1 MPIYFGMM
9 LLAKTI
15 FWNSYFFSSLPLT
28 SMTLFS
34 LLQMDSVLDIFKVL
48 INESKILGV
57 LYMIFFW
64 IILFAVSRR
73 IFIVLI
79 EDVYVLMQI
88 KSKNSFVLNHLN
100 IDVDKIQ
107 SEEEIKKDEFLN
119 NYQVN
124 NIVDKLRPN
133 IESQYDSNVPIIS
146 VKDLNENI
154 QKRSTPKNNLD
165 KDLKSIETDI
175 DKLFDEYCNK
185 RDAFKFEDLKGIF
198 NTLDYKIDNL
208 KQ

>member
-48 INESKILGV
+48 IIESKILGV

-107 SEEEIKKDEFLN
+107 SEEEIKKDGLLN
-119 NYQVN
+119 DYQAN
-124 NIVDKLRPN
+124 NIVDKLKPN
-133 IESQYDSNVPIIS
+133 IESQYDSNVPVIS

-185 RDAFKFEDLKGIF
+185 RDSFKFEDLKGIF
-198 NTLDYKIDNL
+198 NTLDFKIDNL

>member
-1 MPIYFGMM
+1 MM
-9 LLAKTI
+9 LLARTI

-79 EDVYVLMQI
+79 EDVYVLLQI
-88 KSKNSFVLNHLN
+88 RSKNSFVLNHLN
-100 IDVDKIQ
+100 IDVEKIK
-107 SEEEIKKDEFLN
+107 SDEEIRNESILKETN
-119 NYQVN
+119 TTNT
-124 NIVDKLRPN
+124 VDKLKPN
-133 IESQYDSNVPIIS
+133 IESKYDSNVPIIS
-146 VKDLNENI
+146 VKDLDENLL
-154 QKRSTPKNNLD
+154 KRSTPKNFN
-165 KDLKSIETDI
+165 KEISVIENDI
-175 DKLFDEYCNK
+175 DKLINDYSNK
-185 RDAFKFEDLKGIF
+185 IESFKFEDLKGIF
-198 NTLDYKIDNL
+198 NTLDLRIDNL